1 LSDEVGSPDDLE
13 NFIVV
18 LADEGKLESVLGRID
33 GDGSGLGASVQTMD
47 DVALDSSKVDRLL
60 KGLDNAVITT
70 SQLPRSTD
78 SG

>member
-1 LSDEVGSPDDLE
+1 LSDEVGGSDDLE
-13 NFIVV
+13 NFIVI

-70 SQLPRSTD
+70 SQLS
-78 SG
+78 SESE

>member
-33 GDGSGLGASVQTMD
+33 SDSSGLSAPVKTVN
-47 DVALDSSKVDRLL
+47 DVALDSSEVDRLL